1 MSSYFY
7 IYQGGAIASKLMV
20 LDDVTGGNCWNAGL
34 YIYLQSSIWVE
45 HIDEGRGD
53 SDWFPIVFKE
63 ANTDE

>member
-7 IYQGGAIASKLMV
+7 TYQGGAIASKLMV
-20 LDDVTGGNCWNAGL
+20 LDDVTGGNCWNAG
-34 YIYLQSSIWVE
+34 YISSYKVRFLVE
-45 HIDEGRGD
+45 YIDVGRGD